1 MPEKNFN
8 LQSKS
13 ASSVIDNSAESASY
27 PFYVWSG
34 LLTPQHRKQMG
45 IAIWVYEW
53 CLRRITHEKDGLG
66 FVLGGSRIKVGRIAR
81 ELGVSERSVK
91 TDLARLRT
99 YGYLQIKRIPYG
111 LVITVLRSK
120 RGLNGK
126 RSAGSC
132 LSEKDRNLPISSERS
147 AETCTAEVQEP
158 ALIKEEAVGVS
169 SKKRESSDSASPH
182 RKSAPKS
189 ERNSEKSKSKD
200 YTVEAYYV

>member
-8 LQSKS
+8 AQSKS
-13 ASSVIDNSAESASY
+13 ASSPIEVTSQESF

-34 LLTPQHRKQMG
+34 LLTPQHRKLMG

-53 CLRRITHEKDGLG
+53 CLRRITCEKDGLG
-66 FVLGGSRIKVGRIAR
+66 FVLGGSRIKVERIAR

-120 RGLNGK
+120 RGLKGK
-126 RSAGSC
+126 RSAGTC
-132 LSEKDRNLPISSERS
+132 ISEKCSILPISSERS
-147 AETCTAEVQEP
+147 AETCTAEVQDP
-158 ALIKEEAVGVS
+158 ALIKEEAVRVN
-169 SKKRESSDSASPH
+169 SKKRGSSGSASPH
-182 RKSAPKS
+182 RKSALAL
-189 ERNSEKSKSKD
+189 RGNSEKSKD
-200 YTVEAYYV
+200 YTVEVSYA

>member
-1 MPEKNFN
+1 MPEKNCN
-8 LQSKS
+8 PQSTS
-13 ASSVIDNSAESASY
+13 ASSPIEANRGESF

-53 CLRRITHEKDGLG
+53 CLRRTTHEKDGLG

-91 TDLARLRT
+91 TDLARLRKC
-99 YGYLQIKRIPYG
+99 GYLQIKRIPYG
-111 LVITVLRSK
+111 LIITVSRSK
-120 RGLNGK
+120 RRLGSK
-126 RSAGSC
+126 RSAGTC
-132 LSEKDRNLPISSERS
+132 LSEKCRNLPISPERS

-169 SKKRESSDSASPH
+169 SEKRGSSGSASPH
-182 RKSAPKS
+182 RKSAPAP
-189 ERNSEKSKSKD
+189 RRDSEKPKD
-200 YTVEAYYV
+200 YSAAGVAYV